1 MFNSDNF
8 ENKVK
13 LGEWSKDESGLPCF
27 YPATDGRLAPYH
39 PFPHIFGTG
48 RATVLADRWGNV
60 NFLTTEGG
68 TTALYPNTTR
78 TRSGLYAVIKK
89 DEEISLL
96 FSETKENRFFRYGV
110 GFAEYVSEINRD
122 SLHIKITQTYATVP
136 DNSTYFRMFLKI
148 ENLSDEET
156 GDFELTVRSDI
167 SYSIVVNHKNSEHC
181 GEGYGYITT
190 DFEDIPIIFAVGKN
204 DYSATFDA
212 PAVKLKKTISIDAGK
227 AFSDVF
233 IAGYTKEF
241 DFERMRNLLTQFSLL
256 QISENWRRRLQPVL
270 NLKSDDQWMND
281 EAVWCFSQLIAYSCY
296 DTSVN
301 EYLLNI
307 GGYGEF
313 PNTNGTGFCGFAIR
327 EAAETAIACV
337 DFDAEMAKTSLKWCM
352 KIQWRTGLISGTYN
366 MRRFTAPY
374 NQRLKSDS
382 EIWFVMSCMN
392 YVRVTGDYAFFDEVV
407 PFYEGGEATVW
418 EHIRLA
424 YDWIMNK
431 VGTGRHGLIR
441 ICSGDWNDY
450 LSGVGKKG
458 FGESVMNSG
467 MACLAFSM
475 FAEEAEKR
483 NDILL
488 ASDLNKTLSGLRTAV
503 ANSFDKEWFIRDF
516 DDDGNPIGSTKDDR
530 LFINAQSWAVLGGCG
545 TKEQRRKA
553 LKSAI
558 EKCHTDYGL
567 CLVSRPFSSP
577 APDNISTCP
586 IPAGEGENGA
596 IWPQTVH
603 WMIWALVSEGMIEEA
618 ENEWKSVS
626 LRNHSIRSDAPYF
639 VINGPDCTNSK
650 FAGEAEGWTQVQVF
664 NRVVEMPMNPSVAW
678 QAFSLKKILDA
689 KRQ

>member
-1 MFNSDNF
+1 MQNCFGD
-8 ENKVK
+8 KVK

-27 YPATDGRLAPYH
+27 YPSADGNLAPYH

-96 FSETKENRFFRYGV
+96 FSEMRKNRSFRYGV
-110 GFAEYVSEINRD
+110 GFAEYIAEIDREEFH
-122 SLHIKITQTYATVP
+122 LKITQTYATAP

-148 ENLSDEET
+148 ENLSDEPT
-156 GDFELTVRSDI
+156 GDFQLTVRSDI
-167 SYSIVVNHKNSEHC
+167 SYSIVANHKNAEET
-181 GEGYGYITT
+181 GDGYGYITT
-190 DFEDIPIIFAVGKN
+190 DFKDIPIIFLAGGKGYASN
-204 DYSATFDA
+204 YAE
-212 PAVKLKKTISIDAGK
+212 PAVKLKKTLALNGGEV
-227 AFSDVF
+227 FSDVF
-233 IAGYTKEF
+233 IAGYAAEF
-241 DFERMRNLLTQFSLL
+241 NIENIRKSLTELSLS
-256 QISENWRRRLQPVL
+256 QISEMWKTRLLPVIR
-270 NLKSDDQWMND
+270 LKTDEEWMNS

-301 EYLLNI
+301 EYLINI

-313 PNTNGTGFCGFAIR
+313 PNTNATGYCGFAIR

-337 DFDAEMAKTSLKWCM
+337 DFDSHMAKTSLKWCM
-352 KIQWRTGLISGTYN
+352 KIQWNTGLISGTYN

-392 YVRVTGDYAFFDEVV
+392 YVKLTGDYSFFDESV
-407 PFYEGGEATVW
+407 PFYDGGEATVW
-418 EHIRLA
+418 EHIILA
-424 YDWIMNK
+424 YEWIMNK
-431 VGTGRHGLIR
+431 VGLGSHGLIR

-450 LSGVGKKG
+450 LSGVGKNG

-483 NDILL
+483 GDI
-488 ASDLNKTLSGLRTAV
+488 ALSGDIKETLNSLRKAV
-503 ANSFDKEWFIRDF
+503 GNSFDKEWFIRDF
-516 DDDGNPIGSTKDDR
+516 DDDGNPIGGTKDDR
-530 LFINAQSWAVLGGCG
+530 LFINAQTWAVLGGCG
-545 TKEQRRKA
+545 TSEQRRMA
-553 LKSAI
+553 LKSAL

-603 WMIWALVSEGMIEEA
+603 WMIWALVKEGMLKEA
-618 ENEWKSVS
+618 EEEWKSIS
-626 LRNHSIRSDAPYF
+626 LRNHAVRSSAPYF
-639 VINGPDCTNSK
+639 VINGPDCINSK
-650 FAGEAEGWTQVQVF
+650 FSGEAEGWTQVQVF

-689 KRQ
+689 KRR